1 MVRPLHPPTSPYIS
15 LHLLTPPYI
24 SQVAAMRAEVGSE
37 AELASDHQDKM
48 VRCEERIADS
58 ERQKGDG
65 LQRLQGELVRVGQG
79 WLI

>member
-1 MVRPLHPPTSPYIS
+1 
-15 LHLLTPPYI
+15 
-24 SQVAAMRAEVGSE
+24 MRAEVGSE